1 MDVGELLSDLWLV
14 LSQDVTLISGI
25 QSPMVS
31 WIGAAGILALS
42 LWQSTTLLR
51 GRLTLRRTL
60 SRFHASLL
68 PLVLAR
74 QQFAKDWIIIPTFAK
89 NPRNTS
95 ETTETRRDLD
105 DLQAL
110 DRVLRAE
117 PALAKD
123 WCSYR
128 KTLAV
133 EQSAWFLE
141 PSVHSQRSATDFFS
155 FEVLCANQFN
165 MRFYRQLPS
174 FLTGVGLLFTFI
186 AILIGLSKLHANG
199 LHIEG
204 IQGLINGLSGKFVT
218 SIVGLASANAFTLLE
233 HSVWHSLEDQHRTC
247 LSLLDELF
255 PQKAVEHHSQ
265 PPQLWNGAPDT
276 AISPIKND
284 GTIQLAEVIQQRLSS
299 TVTALTAAT
308 QALTTLNSRQSSMKS
323 DDLAAEIAHE
333 VQRALKPIM
342 KPVLEAMQELTRSIN
357 SQSTS
362 VHLTQAEIEG
372 MFHELKSHVQKA
384 TDDKVRTRGNG

>member
-14 LSQDVTLISGI
+14 LSQDVTLIGGI

-74 QQFAKDWIIIPTFAK
+74 QQAAKDWIILPTLAR

-105 DLQAL
+105 DLQIL
-110 DRVLRAE
+110 DRALRAE
-117 PALAKD
+117 PALAKE
-123 WCSYR
+123 WWSYR
-128 KTLAV
+128 KTLAI
-133 EQSAWFLE
+133 EQPAWFLE

-155 FEVLCANQFN
+155 FEVLCADQFN

-174 FLTGVGLLFTFI
+174 FLTGIGLLFTFL

-218 SIVGLASANAFTLLE
+218 SIVGLACANAFTLLE

-265 PPQLWNGAPDT
+265 PPQLRSGAPDT
-276 AISPIKND
+276 AISPIKSD

-372 MFHELKSHVQKA
+372 MFHELKSHAQKA

>member
-14 LSQDVTLISGI
+14 LSQDVTLIGGI

-60 SRFHASLL
+60 SRFQASLL

-74 QQFAKDWIIIPTFAK
+74 QQAAKDWGIVPTFAR

-95 ETTETRRDLD
+95 ETTETRCDLD
-105 DLQAL
+105 DLQTL
-110 DRVLRAE
+110 DCALRAE
-117 PALAKD
+117 PALAKE
-123 WCSYR
+123 WSSYR

-133 EQSAWFLE
+133 EQSAWFVE
-141 PSVHSQRSATDFFS
+141 PTVHSQRSATDFFS
-155 FEVLCANQFN
+155 FEVLCAGQINI
-165 MRFYRQLPS
+165 RLYRQLPS
-174 FLTGVGLLFTFI
+174 FLTGIGLLFTFI

-199 LHIEG
+199 THIEG
-204 IQGLINGLSGKFVT
+204 IQGLINGLAGKFVT
-218 SIVGLASANAFTLLE
+218 SIVGLACANAFTLLE
-233 HSVWHSLEDQHRTC
+233 HSVWHDLEGQHRTC
-247 LSLLDELF
+247 ISLLDELF

-265 PPQLWNGAPDT
+265 TPPLRRGASDT
-276 AISPIKND
+276 VISPIKND
-284 GTIQLAEVIQQRLSS
+284 GTIQLAEVIQQRLNS
-299 TVTALTAAT
+299 TVTAMTAAT
-308 QALTTLNSRQSSMKS
+308 QALTTLNSRQSPMKS
-323 DDLAAEIAHE
+323 DDLPAEIAHE

-342 KPVLEAMQELTRSIN
+342 KPVLEAMRELTRSIN

-372 MFHELKSHVQKA
+372 MFHVLKSHAQKA